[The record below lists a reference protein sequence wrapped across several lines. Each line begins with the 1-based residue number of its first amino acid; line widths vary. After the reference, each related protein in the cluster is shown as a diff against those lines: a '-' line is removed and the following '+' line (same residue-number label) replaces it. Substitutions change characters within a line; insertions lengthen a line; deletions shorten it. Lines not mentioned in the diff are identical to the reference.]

1 MSERVRWA
9 VWAAGAALTA
19 LAGCHTSKLADTII
33 SVEASA
39 LATFQ
44 QPVVGSGLS
53 VSLSDQMPGCPLS
66 ENATISVNGNSAPF
80 STCLFGSNSGPP
92 SPATGSF
99 TGNPSFRLKVSDG
112 GDSAE
117 MDGGGLVPG
126 VEATLLS
133 PADGQVAPGGD
144 LQAAVPPAMQNQVPL
159 TAQFIYTDGGAA
171 YEGEFTIPTSAAGTT
186 VDFPAPQHPGHFTV
200 FVLMIPGPTGAL
212 VQADISACNG
222 FQQCFA
228 NPENTLGPLMVDVVQ

>member
-1 MSERVRWA
+1 MSERGRWA

-33 SVEASA
+33 TVEASA

-53 VSLSDQMPGCPLS
+53 VNLSDQMPGCPLS

-92 SPATGSF
+92 SPATGPF

-117 MDGGGLVPG
+117 MDVGGLVPG

-200 FVLMIPGPTGAL
+200 FVLMIPGPTGVL

-228 NPENTLGPLMVDVVQ
+228 SPENTLGPLMVDVVQ